1 MVLRAGLVG
10 LGMMGRNHARLL
22 QSVDGI
28 ELVAVADPVG
38 DVNGAVPNATVVP
51 TVDEMIAIG
60 LDICVVACPT
70 EDHEEVGI
78 KLAAAGVHALI
89 EKPLA
94 VDLPAARRLADA
106 FDAAGLVGAVGHIE
120 RSNAAVRSLRSR
132 LAAGELGDVFQV
144 ATRRLGP
151 FPARIRDVGVV
162 KDLATHDLDLAAWV
176 GGADYVSISAQTA
189 CKAGREHE
197 DLVAATGML
206 RNGVITNH
214 LVNWLTPYKERLIV
228 ATGDKGVFVADT
240 ITADLTHYKNGE
252 IPVEWE
258 NLSGFRGVTEGDVTR
273 YAIPKPEPLKVQL
286 EGFRDAV
293 MGDNCD
299 IVTMREGM
307 AAVAAADAAIE
318 SASSGLS
325 VRLDPKDER

>member
-22 QSVDGI
+22 QTTEGI
-28 ELVAVADPVG
+28 ELVAVADPAG
-38 DVNGAVPNATVVP
+38 DLNGAIRTATIVP

-70 EDHEEVGI
+70 EDHEGVGV

-94 VDLPAARRLADA
+94 VDLPAARRLAEA
-106 FDAAGLVGAVGHIE
+106 FEAAGLVGAVGHIE
-120 RSNAAVRSLRSR
+120 RSNAAVRSLRAR
-132 LAAGELGDVFQV
+132 LAAGELGEVFQV

-151 FPARIRDVGVV
+151 FPDRIRDVGVV

-176 GGADYVSISAQTA
+176 GGAEYAVIAAQTIR
-189 CKAGREHE
+189 KAGREHE
-197 DLVAATGML
+197 DLIAATGL
-206 RNGVITNH
+206 LANGIVTNH
-214 LVNWLTPYKERLIV
+214 LVNWLTPYKERLVV
-228 ATGDKGVFVADT
+228 ATGDQGMMVADT
-240 ITADLTHYKNGE
+240 ITADLTHYINGSVP
-252 IPVEWE
+252 IEWE
-258 NLSGFRGVTEGDVTR
+258 SLSGFRGVSEGDVTR
-273 YAIPKPEPLKVQL
+273 YAIPKAEPLKVQL
-286 EGFRDAV
+286 EGFRNV
-293 MGDNCD
+293 VSGEPGD

-318 SASSGLS
+318 SASTGMS
-325 VRLDPKDER
+325 VRIDPEEER

>member
-22 QSVDGI
+22 QSTEGI

-38 DVNGAVPNATVVP
+38 DLNGVIRTAAVVS
-51 TVDEMIAIG
+51 TVDEMIAVG

-70 EDHEEVGI
+70 EDHENVGA

-106 FDAAGLVGAVGHIE
+106 FEAAGLVGAVGHIE
-120 RSNAAVRSLRSR
+120 RSNAAVRSLRAR
-132 LAAGELGDVFQV
+132 LAAGELGEVFQV

-151 FPARIRDVGVV
+151 FPDRIRDVGVV
-162 KDLATHDLDLAAWV
+162 KDLATHDLDLTAWV
-176 GGADYVSISAQTA
+176 GGAAYASIAAQTVR
-189 CKAGREHE
+189 KAGREHE
-197 DLVAATGML
+197 DLVAATGL
-206 RNGVITNH
+206 LANGVVTNH
-214 LVNWLTPYKERLIV
+214 LVNWLTPYKERLVV
-228 ATGDKGVFVADT
+228 ATGDRGVMVADT
-240 ITADLTHYKNGE
+240 MTADLTHYSNGSVA
-252 IPVEWE
+252 VEWE
-258 NLSGFRGVTEGDVTR
+258 NLSGFRGVSEGDITR

-286 EGFRDAV
+286 EGFRDMVLGEPA
-293 MGDNCD
+293 D
-299 IVTMREGM
+299 IVTMREGT

-318 SASSGLS
+318 SASSGIA
-325 VRLDPKDER
+325 VRIDMKERL